1 MLYLYVITHKGWR
14 VMMKFKFSHIS
25 TGFVAVLV
33 GYASAAAIIFHAA
46 SNTGATETQISS
58 WFWALGIGMAATS
71 IFLSW
76 RYKQPIVT
84 AWSTPGAVLLVTAL
98 QGVTINEAIA
108 VFLFSSLLTTIVGV
122 SGMFDKLLKH
132 IPMSIASAMLAGVL
146 WPFATGIFIAFS
158 EDVLVISIMLLVYL
172 FGKKWLGNYLIP
184 VILILAI
191 IVCGVSG
198 NLHVSDLEFQVTTPQ
213 FMMPDFNLTVMVSV
227 GIPLFVVTMASQNL
241 PGFAVLRANGYNPPA
256 SPIIT
261 TTGLAGLL
269 LAPFGGFSFNLA
281 SLTGAI
287 CMSPNADSNPNS
299 RYRSAIALGLFYFIA
314 GVLGTTI
321 VSLFSSIPQTVILA
335 IAGLALLPTLSNCIT
350 TSLKDEAYRESS
362 LLTFVMT
369 ASSIELLGIGSA
381 FWGLLL
387 GLACYAIQF
396 KQTQQ

>member
-1 MLYLYVITHKGWR
+1 
-14 VMMKFKFSHIS
+14 MMEFKFSHIS

-46 SNTGATETQISS
+46 SNTGASEAQISS
-58 WFWALGIGMAATS
+58 WFWALGIGMAVTS
-71 IFLSW
+71 IYLSW

-98 QGVTINEAIA
+98 EGLTINEAIA
-108 VFLFSSLLTTIVGV
+108 VFLFSSLLTTLIGV

-146 WPFATGIFIAFS
+146 WPFATGIFLALM
-158 EDVLVISIMLLVYL
+158 DDMLVITIMLVVYL
-172 FGKKWLGNYLIP
+172 FGKQRLGNFLVPTILLLA
-184 VILILAI
+184 ILI
-191 IVCGVSG
+191 CGLTG
-198 NLHVSDLEFQVTTPQ
+198 NLNVANLEIQITKPQ
-213 FMMPDFNLTVMVSV
+213 LMLPDFNIMAMVSV
-227 GIPLFVVTMASQNL
+227 GIPLFIVTMASQNL

-256 SPIIT
+256 SHIIT
-261 TTGLAGLL
+261 TTGVAGLV

-287 CMSPNADSNPNS
+287 CMSDNADPNPQS
-299 RYRSAIALGLFYFIA
+299 RYRSAISLGLFYFMA
-314 GVLGTTI
+314 GILGTTI

-350 TSLKDEAYRESS
+350 TSLNDVTYRESS

-369 ASSIELLGIGSA
+369 ASGVEILGIGSA
-381 FWGLLL
+381 FWGLLF
-387 GLACYAIQF
+387 GLVCYGVQF
-396 KQTQQ
+396 KQTQNNHNKA